1 MNEIKFSFFHSN
13 KGISNLHPQKN
24 IDLNELFR
32 IFQSER
38 LIEYTNAIRSAEND
52 ELRDELK
59 KNLPFITPHGT
70 FSIKENSGI
79 EHYNRGFIAFDFDH
93 LEPHEI
99 EDITTKAKQSENVV
113 YSGIS
118 PRGKGVKV
126 LMLFNHLFEPENH
139 RKNLLHYS
147 KDILKT
153 IGIEHEPDPRQFTLN
168 QAMFLSHDPNAY
180 YNLHAVATNEP
191 LEPFTPKRENQILNI
206 DIKGH
211 SRIDNFLIGTLRKK
225 VEFLTGT
232 NEGARHSAI
241 LNCIQTIGLMKYYS
255 PHLENEFYNSLKQA
269 VIVMYGSEENAISQ
283 NAINTLND
291 IFIKAEFR
299 TLDKIEEIIK
309 DIEQT
314 NEVFHCFCND
324 TEIEIDSDKI
334 EWNYAKTRLTWSL
347 NGYRLITKEI
357 KENEVKFHFAIYGR
371 VTHGK
376 TERLNLFDF
385 IDIKIL
391 PNEEMILNGKI
402 WDGKEQTIT
411 FKNEIA

>member
-13 KGISNLHPQKN
+13 HGISNLHPLKK
-24 IDLNELFR
+24 IDLQELFR
-32 IFQSER
+32 IYQSER
-38 LIEYTNAIRSAEND
+38 LIEYTNAIRSAQTD

-70 FSIKENSGI
+70 FGIKQNSSI
-79 EHYNRGFIAFDFDH
+79 EHYNRNLIAFDFDH
-93 LEPHEI
+93 LEPDQIEEI
-99 EDITTKAKQSENVV
+99 KAKCKESQNVI

-126 LMLFNHLFEPENH
+126 LMFYNYSFNPENH
-139 RKNLLHYS
+139 RKSLIHYA
-147 KDILKT
+147 KDILNT
-153 IGIEHEPDPRQFTLN
+153 IGIKYEPDPRQFTLS
-168 QAMFLSHDPNAY
+168 QAMFLSHDANAY
-180 YNLHAVATNEP
+180 YNLHALATNEP

-225 VEFLTGT
+225 VEFLTST
-232 NEGARHSAI
+232 NEGDRHSAI
-241 LNCIQTIGLMKYYS
+241 LNLIQTIGLMKYYS
-255 PHLENEFYNSLKQA
+255 PNLENEFYNSLKQA
-269 VIVMYGSEENAISQ
+269 IIIMYGNEKSAHDS

-291 IFIKAEFR
+291 VFVKAEFR

-309 DIEQT
+309 DIEKT
-314 NEVFHCFCND
+314 NEIFHCFLLN
-324 TEIEIDSDKI
+324 TEIEIDNDKI
-334 EWNYAKTRLTWSL
+334 EFNYNKTRLTWSL

-357 KENEVKFHFAIYGR
+357 EENQIKYSFAIYGR

-376 TERLNLFDF
+376 VERLNLFDF

-391 PNEEMILNGKI
+391 PNEEMILNNHLWEGNEKTLI
-402 WDGKEQTIT
+402 I
-411 FKNEIA
+411 KNQIA

>member
-1 MNEIKFSFFHSN
+1 MNEIKFSFFHSD
-13 KGISNLHPQKN
+13 KGISNVHPLKT
-24 IDLNELFR
+24 IDLHELFR
-32 IFQSER
+32 IFQSEK
-38 LIEYTNAIRSAEND
+38 LIEYTNAIRTATSP

-70 FSIKENSGI
+70 FTIKENNRI

-93 LEPHEI
+93 LEPGEI
-99 EDITTKAKQSENVV
+99 EEITTKAKQSPNVV
-113 YSGIS
+113 YCGIS

-126 LMLFNHLFEPENH
+126 LMLFNHLFEPSTH
-139 RKNLLHYS
+139 RKNLIHYA

-191 LEPFTPKRENQILNI
+191 LQPFTPKRENYILNI

-211 SRIDNFLIGTLRKK
+211 SRIDNFLIGGLRKK
-225 VEFLTGT
+225 VEFLTAT
-232 NEGARHSAI
+232 KEGERHTAI
-241 LNCIQTIGLMKYYS
+241 LNLMQTIGLMKYYA
-255 PHLENEFYNSLKQA
+255 PNLENEFYNSLKQA
-269 VIVMYGSEENAISQ
+269 VIVMYGNEKNAIES

-291 IFIKAEFR
+291 VFINAEFR

-314 NEVFHCFCND
+314 NEIYQSFCND
-324 TEIEIDSDKI
+324 TENEIDRDKV
-334 EWNYAKTRLTWSL
+334 EFNYKRNRLTWSL

-357 KENEVKFHFAIYGR
+357 KENEVTYTFALYGR

-376 TERLNLFDF
+376 VERLNLFDF

-391 PNEEMILNGKI
+391 PNEQMILNGEMWNGNEK
-402 WDGKEQTIT
+402 TLT